1 LPLYLRQLAFLDSE
15 EKDMCLVM
23 IVQVPTNAILRL
35 GVVADTGAA
44 ADWLKENRV
53 SGAETLELI
62 FPSVLCTSVNGN
74 EESI

>member
-1 LPLYLRQLAFLDSE
+1 
-15 EKDMCLVM
+15 M
-23 IVQVPTNAILRL
+23 IVQIPTNTILKL

-53 SGAETLELI
+53 SGAETLEI
-62 FPSVLCTSVNGN
+62 VFPHVLCTSVNGN